1 MIFIYSLCPMLR
13 KNQITMKKSLIRHAM
28 SIEHRITSG
37 KTKNNEKNQKQPLA
51 DKKKERNICISP
63 DAETKGKLKLKPGR
77 TATKELH

>member
-37 KTKNNEKNQKQPLA
+37 KTKNNGKNQKQPLA
-51 DKKKERNICISP
+51 DK
-63 DAETKGKLKLKPGR
+63 
-77 TATKELH
+77 